1 MTESVENATPAPEP
15 TTAEAAAE
23 PTPQP
28 AVAEPAEA
36 AAPDQTAA
44 EPTTAEPATE
54 PTVAEPAAE
63 GAPEP
68 ESPAAERARPKPA
81 PKPRA
86 KAAAKPRP
94 TPKAVPRPPSPEAAP
109 PAHDAQDAAQAAAWG
124 RVAAD
129 GTVWVRESG
138 GERSVG
144 QYPGADAKEA
154 LAFYVVRFLDLQA
167 QVDLLE
173 VRMGQLGLKELDAS
187 LEGLQ
192 TGLKEPAAVGDLD
205 GLRARLAALE
215 VMAKDRRAQV
225 TAEREAA
232 REQAVAARTQI
243 VERVEAIAGGDP
255 TRTQWR
261 QAGEQLRSLLEEWK
275 NAQRHGPR
283 IDRPT
288 EDALW
293 KRFSAA
299 RSTFDKG
306 RRQFFAELEQSRAAA
321 KAAKEELIAKAEEL
335 SRSTSWGPTAA
346 AFRSLMEEWKA
357 AGRAAHKEDDALWER
372 FRAAQDAF
380 FAARNAAGAA
390 VDQEYA
396 KNLEV
401 KLALLAEAEAL
412 VPVKD
417 VSRAR
422 SALRGIQDRW
432 DAAGK
437 VPRGDLQRI
446 EGRLRAVETAV
457 RDAGD
462 RQWTRRNPD
471 TQARSEGLAAQL
483 EAAIAGL
490 EADLAAAE
498 AGGDKS
504 SIRQAR
510 EALEA
515 RKAWLAQARRTAKD
529 LR

>member
-1 MTESVENATPAPEP
+1 MTESAENATPAPDP
-15 TTAEAAAE
+15 TAAE
-23 PTPQP
+23 TTPD
-28 AVAEPAEA
+28 EA
-36 AAPDQTAA
+36 AAPAA
-44 EPTTAEPATE
+44 SANTPDEAPANTPDE
-54 PTVAEPAAE
+54 VAAPAAP
-63 GAPEP
+63 GSQPQ
-68 ESPAAERARPKPA
+68 S
-81 PKPRA
+81 
-86 KAAAKPRP
+86 AAKPRP
-94 TPKAVPRPPSPEAAP
+94 TPKAVPRPPSPEVAP

-124 RVAAD
+124 RVAED
-129 GTVWVRESG
+129 GTVWVREAG

-187 LEGLQ
+187 LQGLQ
-192 TGLKEPAAVGDLD
+192 AALKEPAAVGDLD
-205 GLRARLAALE
+205 GLRTRLAALE
-215 VMAKDRRAQV
+215 LTARDRRAQV

-232 REQAVAARTQI
+232 RERAVAARTEI
-243 VERVEAIAGGDP
+243 VERVEAIADADP
-255 TRTQWR
+255 SRTQWR
-261 QAGEQLRSLLEEWK
+261 QAGEQLRLLLEEWK

-293 KRFSAA
+293 KRFSTA

-306 RRQFFAELEQSRAAA
+306 RRQFFAELEQSRAAT

-380 FAARNAAGAA
+380 YAARNAAGAA
-390 VDQEYA
+390 VEEEFA
-396 KNLEV
+396 KNLQV
-401 KLALLAEAEAL
+401 KLSLLEEAEAL

-422 SALRGIQDRW
+422 SALRAIQDRW
-432 DAAGK
+432 EAAGK

-457 RDAGD
+457 REAGD

-483 EAAIAGL
+483 EAAIEGL

-504 SIRQAR
+504 AIREAQ

-515 RKAWLAQARRTAKD
+515 RKAWLAQVRRTAKD